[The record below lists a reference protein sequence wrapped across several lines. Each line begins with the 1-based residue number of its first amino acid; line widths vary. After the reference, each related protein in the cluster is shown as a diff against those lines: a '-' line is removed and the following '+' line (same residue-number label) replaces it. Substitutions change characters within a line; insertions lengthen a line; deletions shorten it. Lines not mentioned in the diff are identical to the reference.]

1 MSEEAENIAKEK
13 KIKRKS
19 LFSVIDGSL
28 KMQNL
33 FEDGIP
39 TQFLPHVLYICM
51 LGVVYIGHSHYAS
64 RIQRDLKR
72 LETEVDNLRA
82 DYTTTKAEL
91 SNNIKYS
98 SVLAVVDT
106 LGLREGKR
114 PPHKIVVENEE
125 H

>member
-1 MSEEAENIAKEK
+1 MSEEENIAKEK
-13 KIKRKS
+13 KVKRKS
-19 LFSVIDGSL
+19 LFSVLDGSL

-39 TQFLPHVLYICM
+39 TQFLPHVLYICL
-51 LGVVYIGHSHYAS
+51 LGVIYIGHSHYAS
-64 RIQRDLKR
+64 RIKRDLKR
-72 LETEVDNLRA
+72 LDTEVDNLRA

-98 SVLAVVDT
+98 SVLRAVDT
-106 LGLREGKR
+106 LGLKEGKK
-114 PPHKIVVENEE
+114 PPHKVVISSAK